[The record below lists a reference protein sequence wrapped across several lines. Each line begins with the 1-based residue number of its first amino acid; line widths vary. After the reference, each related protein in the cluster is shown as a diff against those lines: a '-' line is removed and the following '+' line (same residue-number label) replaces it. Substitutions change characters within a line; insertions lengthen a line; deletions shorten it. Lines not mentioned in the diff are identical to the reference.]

1 MRAHAR
7 RLAIITPRVTTMSDR
22 PTDKSSPRC
31 SFCGKSHR
39 EVERVIAG
47 PGVYICSE
55 CVALC
60 NDIIHESPVRKSF
73 GVSQGRIPP
82 PTEIADYLDQYV
94 VGQTEVKR
102 KLAVAVNNH
111 YKRVLDK
118 AGGDDEVEITK
129 SNVLLIGPTGTGK
142 TLVAQTLARF
152 LDVPIVLADATTLT
166 ETGYVGEDADH
177 VVQQLFEASDRDATR
192 AARGIVYIDEIDKI
206 ARKNYHQTVARDVS
220 GEGVQQALLRIIEGR
235 QTNVT
240 VRGGR
245 KLPAPDTVVVDTTD
259 VLFVCGGSFEGLEEI
274 VARRLGKKRVGF
286 GADVRAAIQRR
297 SEVLREVT
305 PEDLEQFGLI
315 PEFIGRVPVIACL
328 DPLDEEDLIEI
339 LVRPRNSLV
348 RQYQKLL
355 RLDDVSLTFTDEA
368 LRQVAQMSH
377 SFGSGARGLR
387 TILEKAMLE
396 VMYEI
401 PSLDEAR
408 ECVIDEDVIRGNG
421 EPTITT
427 VLT

>member
-1 MRAHAR
+1 MPENQTDR
-7 RLAIITPRVTTMSDR
+7 TT
-22 PTDKSSPRC
+22 PRC

-60 NDIIHESPVRKSF
+60 NDIIHEEPVRKSF
-73 GVSQGRIPP
+73 GVEKGRV
-82 PTEIADYLDQYV
+82 PTPIEIAEYLDQYV
-94 VGQTEVKR
+94 VGQDEVKR
-102 KLAVAVNNH
+102 KLAVAVHNH
-111 YKRVLDK
+111 YKRVLDR
-118 AGGDDEVEITK
+118 AEGDSDVEIAK

-152 LDVPIVLADATTLT
+152 LDVPLVLADATTLT

-177 VVQQLFEASDRDATR
+177 VVQQLFETAERDVER

-240 VRGGR
+240 VRSGR
-245 KLPAPDTVVVDTTD
+245 KMPSPETVVVDTTD
-259 VLFVCGGSFEGLEEI
+259 VLFICGGSFEGLEEI
-274 VARRLGKKRVGF
+274 VARRVGHKRVGF
-286 GADVRAAIQRR
+286 GADVRTSVERT
-297 SEVLREVT
+297 SEVLRQVT

-315 PEFIGRVPVIACL
+315 PEFIGRVPVLACL
-328 DPLDEEDLIEI
+328 DTLDEDDLVEI

-355 RLDDVSLTFTDEA
+355 RLDNVSLSFTDGA
-368 LRQVAQMSH
+368 LRRVAAVSQGI
-377 SFGSGARGLR
+377 GSGARGLR
-387 TILEKAMLE
+387 TILERAMLG
-396 VMYEI
+396 VMYDV
-401 PSLDEAR
+401 PSR
-408 ECVIDEDVIRGNG
+408 EDAKECEIDEDVITGAG
-421 EPTITT
+421 EPRITGAQG
-427 VLT
+427 

>member
-1 MRAHAR
+1 MA
-7 RLAIITPRVTTMSDR
+7 DN
-22 PTDKSSPRC
+22 PTERSTPRC

-60 NDIIHESPVRKSF
+60 NDIIHEAPVRKSF
-73 GVSQGRIPP
+73 GVEQGRVPNP
-82 PTEIADYLDQYV
+82 REIAEYLDQYV
-94 VGQTEVKR
+94 VGQEEVKR
-102 KLAVAVNNH
+102 KLAVAVHNH

-118 AGGDDEVEITK
+118 ADSDDDVEIAK

-152 LDVPIVLADATTLT
+152 LDVPLVLADATTLT

-177 VVQQLFEASDRDATR
+177 VVQQLFETADRDVER

-206 ARKNYHQTVARDVS
+206 ARKNFHQTVSRDVS

-240 VRGGR
+240 VRSGR

-259 VLFVCGGSFEGLEEI
+259 VLFICGGSFEGLEEI
-274 VARRLGKKRVGF
+274 VARRVGHKRVGF
-286 GADVRAAIQRR
+286 GADVRASDERT
-297 SEVLREVT
+297 SEVLRQVT

-315 PEFIGRVPVIACL
+315 PEFIGRVPVVACL
-328 DPLDEEDLIEI
+328 DPLDEDDLVEI

-355 RLDDVSLTFTDEA
+355 RQDEVALSFTDEA
-368 LRQVAQMSH
+368 LRRVASISQGI
-377 SFGSGARGLR
+377 GSGARGLR
-387 TILEKAMLE
+387 TILERAMLG
-396 VMYEI
+396 VMYDV
-401 PSLDEAR
+401 PSLDDVS
-408 ECVIDEDVIRGNG
+408 ECVIDEDVICGTG
-421 EPTITT
+421 EPRITGAQG
-427 VLT
+427 

>member
-1 MRAHAR
+1 M
-7 RLAIITPRVTTMSDR
+7 TER
-22 PTDKSSPRC
+22 PTDRTSPRC

-60 NDIIHESPVRKSF
+60 NDIIQETPVRKSF
-73 GVSQGRIPP
+73 GVTQGRVPP
-82 PTEIADYLDQYV
+82 PAEIAEYLDQYV

-142 TLVAQTLARF
+142 TLVAQTLARY
-152 LDVPIVLADATTLT
+152 LDDPIELADATTLT

-177 VVQQLFEASDRDATR
+177 VVQQLFEASDRDAAR

-274 VARRLGKKRVGF
+274 VARRLGKKRVGY
-286 GADVRAAIQRR
+286 GADVRSAIQRR

-315 PEFIGRVPVIACL
+315 PEFIGRVPVVACL

-355 RLDDVSLTFTDEA
+355 RLDEVSLTFTDEA

-408 ECVIDEDVIRGNG
+408 ECVIDEDVIRGTG
-421 EPTITT
+421 EPAITT
-427 VLT
+427 VQG